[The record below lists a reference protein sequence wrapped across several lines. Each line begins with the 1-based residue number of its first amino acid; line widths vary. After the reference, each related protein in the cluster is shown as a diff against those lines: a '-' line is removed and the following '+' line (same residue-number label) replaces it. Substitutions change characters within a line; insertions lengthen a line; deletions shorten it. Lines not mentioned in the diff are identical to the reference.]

1 MRPRAACAPL
11 LALCLASLTACGI
24 DDTGPARAGVPAS
37 GLRRTQ
43 GRPAATVHVY
53 FSSPLGLER
62 VSRLDKRPNTLQ
74 AAMDQLVAGPDRAE
88 RARGLVSLIPPG
100 TPAPVA
106 VTPQPSTADVHLP
119 PGWTANRTALYQ
131 LVCTAADAAATTQG
145 TEPQDTRVR
154 LHRPEGGEPTT
165 EVCPRP

>member
-24 DDTGPARAGVPAS
+24 DDTGPARAGAPAS
-37 GLRRTQ
+37 GLRRIQ
-43 GRPAATVHVY
+43 GRPATTVHVY

-88 RARGLVSLIPPG
+88 RTRGLVSLIPPG
-100 TPAPVA
+100 TPAPAA

-119 PGWTANRTALYQ
+119 PGWTADRTALHQ
-131 LVCTAADAAATTQG
+131 LVCTAADAAATTHG
-145 TEPQDTRVR
+145 TKPQDTRVR
-154 LHRPEGGEPTT
+154 LHRSEGGEPTT